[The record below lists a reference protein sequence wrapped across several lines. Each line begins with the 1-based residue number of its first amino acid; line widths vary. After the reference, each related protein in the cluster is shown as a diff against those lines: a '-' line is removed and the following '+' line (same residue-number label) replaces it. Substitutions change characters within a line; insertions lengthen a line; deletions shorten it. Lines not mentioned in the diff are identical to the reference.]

1 MPSAAPAPS
10 MGSVS
15 REALPTDS
23 LLRRDAEWMDPTLL
37 ADVRRHGRFDAH
49 CLNCG
54 GCSVACELSDEG
66 ITLPRRPIRAVL
78 LGLKASTRGSF
89 EPWICHDCGDC
100 AIACPQKANP
110 AESMRTLRRYLTG
123 QYDVTGLSRRILRSR
138 AWHLGALGVVFA
150 IVLALLVVYHLK
162 WAELTMTDFVGTAL
176 PMEHM
181 FPKIRYFTWIAYGI
195 PLVFLTLH
203 ALQMRHLTM
212 ARSGVPLRHY
222 VMEAWTIFLQVVT
235 QKRMR
240 QCPAEQRRQ
249 RALELFKEEGKEAG
263 VHLVPHRWIKHWL
276 MAAGTM
282 AMLVITGGFLAWFQ
296 TDTVHPWY
304 HPQRTVGYLATAFIL
319 WATTDIL
326 VRRFRTPRAER
337 RPNALAMP
345 LLLWLTAVSGI
356 VVHVVRLLGL
366 ELTTHYA
373 YAVHLLITVPM
384 VVVELPFGEWAHMID
399 RPLALYF
406 HAVRL
411 RAAAEQPAE
420 AGLVPVRA
428 S

>member
-1 MPSAAPAPS
+1 
-10 MGSVS
+10 
-15 REALPTDS
+15 
-23 LLRRDAEWMDPTLL
+23 
-37 ADVRRHGRFDAH
+37 
-49 CLNCG
+49 
-54 GCSVACELSDEG
+54 
-66 ITLPRRPIRAVL
+66 
-78 LGLKASTRGSF
+78 
-89 EPWICHDCGDC
+89 
-100 AIACPQKANP
+100 
-110 AESMRTLRRYLTG
+110 
-123 QYDVTGLSRRILRSR
+123 
-138 AWHLGALGVVFA
+138 
-150 IVLALLVVYHLK
+150 
-162 WAELTMTDFVGTAL
+162 
-176 PMEHM
+176 
-181 FPKIRYFTWIAYGI
+181 
-195 PLVFLTLH
+195 
-203 ALQMRHLTM
+203 
-212 ARSGVPLRHY
+212 
-222 VMEAWTIFLQVVT
+222 
-235 QKRMR
+235 
-240 QCPAEQRRQ
+240 
-249 RALELFKEEGKEAG
+249 

>member
-1 MPSAAPAPS
+1 MQLASSTPSP
-10 MGSVS
+10 GSVAGEPAHS
-15 REALPTDS
+15 ATHARLES
-23 LLRRDAEWMDPTLL
+23 EWLDPTLL

-54 GCSVACELSDEG
+54 GCSVACELSDESL
-66 ITLPRRPIRAVL
+66 TLPRRPLRGVL
-78 LGLKASTRGSF
+78 LGLKATTRASL
-89 EPWICHDCGDC
+89 EPWVCHDCGDC

-123 QYDVTGLSRRILRSR
+123 QYDFTGLSRRILRSK

-150 IVLALLVVYHLK
+150 IVLALLVMYHLY

-181 FPKIRYFTWIAYGI
+181 FPKIKYFTWIVYGI

-203 ALQMRHLTM
+203 AWRMQRLTM
-212 ARSGVPLRHY
+212 GRLGVPLRHY
-222 VMEAWTIFLQVVT
+222 FMEAWMIFVQVVT

-249 RALELFKEEGKEAG
+249 RALELFKSEGKEAG
-263 VHLVPHRWIKHWL
+263 VHLVPRRWIKHWL

-282 AMLVITGGFLAWFQ
+282 AMLVITGLFLAWFQ
-296 TDTVHPWY
+296 TDAVHAWY
-304 HPQRTVGYLATAFIL
+304 HPQRLLGYVATACIL

-326 VRRFRTPRAER
+326 VRRARTPRAER

-356 VVHVVRLLGL
+356 VVHVVRVLGL

-373 YAVHLLITVPM
+373 YAAHLLITVPM

-411 RAAAEQPAE
+411 RAAAEQPSE
-420 AGLVPVRA
+420 AGLVPVHT

>member
-1 MPSAAPAPS
+1 MPAAVRASLSAREVNRPSFRAPA
-10 MGSVS
+10 
-15 REALPTDS
+15 A
-23 LLRRDAEWMDPTLL
+23 RRDPERVTPALL

-54 GCSVACELSDEG
+54 SCAVACELSDES

-78 LGLKASTRGSF
+78 LGLKRSTRESL
-89 EPWICHDCGDC
+89 EPWVCHDCGDC

-123 QYDVTGLSRRILRSR
+123 QYDITGLSRRILRSR

-150 IVLALLVVYHLK
+150 IVLALLVVYHLH
-162 WAELTMTDFVGTAL
+162 WGELTMTDFVSTAL

-181 FPKIRYFTWIAYGI
+181 FPKIRYFTWIVYGI

-203 ALQMRHLTM
+203 ALRMQRMTM
-212 ARSGVPLRHY
+212 GRSGVPLRHY
-222 VMEAWTIFLQVVT
+222 AMEAWTIFVQVVT

-240 QCPAEQRRQ
+240 QCPAEQRKL
-249 RALELFKEEGKEAG
+249 RALELFREEGREAG
-263 VHLVPHRWIKHWL
+263 VRLVPRRWLKHWL

-282 AMLVITGGFLAWFQ
+282 AMIVITGLFLSWFQ
-296 TDTVHPWY
+296 TDAVHAWY
-304 HPQRTVGYLATAFIL
+304 HPQRALGYLASACIV

-326 VRRFRTPRAER
+326 VRRVRTPRAER

-345 LLLWLTAVSGI
+345 LLLWLTVVSGLA
-356 VVHVVRLLGL
+356 VHVVRMLGL

-384 VVVELPFGEWAHMID
+384 LVVELPFGEWAHMID

-411 RAAAEQPAE
+411 RAAAEPPAE
-420 AGLVPVRA
+420 AGFAPAHVL
-428 S
+428 

>member
-1 MPSAAPAPS
+1 MPPEVAAS
-10 MGSVS
+10 SVGPEVIGPP
-15 REALPTDS
+15 RARAAHP
-23 LLRRDAEWMDPTLL
+23 RDAERIDPRLL
-37 ADVRRHGRFDAH
+37 AEVRRHGRFDAQ

-54 GCSVACELSDEG
+54 GCSVACELSDG
-66 ITLPRRPIRAVL
+66 NITLPRRPIRAVL
-78 LGLKASTRGSF
+78 LGLEASTREGL

-100 AIACPQKANP
+100 ALACPQRANP

-123 QYDVTGLSRRILRSR
+123 QYDITGLSRRILRSR
-138 AWHLGALGVVFA
+138 AWHLGSLGVVFA
-150 IVLALLVVYHLK
+150 IVLALLIIYHLH
-162 WAELTMTDFVGTAL
+162 WAELTMQEFVATAM

-181 FPKIRYFTWIAYGI
+181 FPMIRYFTWIVYGI
-195 PLVFLTLH
+195 ALCFLVLH
-203 ALQMRHLTM
+203 ALRMQRLTM
-212 ARSGVPLRHY
+212 GRSGVPLRHY
-222 VMEAWTIFLQVVT
+222 VMEAWTILVQVVT

-240 QCPAEQRRQ
+240 QCPAEQRKL
-249 RALELFKEEGKEAG
+249 RALELFREEGKEAG
-263 VHLVPHRWIKHWL
+263 VRLVPRRWLKHWL

-282 AMLVITGGFLAWFQ
+282 AMLVTTGFFLDWFQ

-304 HPQRTVGYLATAFIL
+304 HAQRVLGYVATACIL

-326 VRRFRTPRAER
+326 VRRFRTPRTER

-345 LLLWLTAVSGI
+345 LLLWLTAVSGL
-356 VVHVVRLLGL
+356 VVHVVRILGL

-399 RPLALYF
+399 RPLALFF

-411 RAAAEQPAE
+411 RAAAELPVE
-420 AGLVPVRA
+420 AGLAPARA